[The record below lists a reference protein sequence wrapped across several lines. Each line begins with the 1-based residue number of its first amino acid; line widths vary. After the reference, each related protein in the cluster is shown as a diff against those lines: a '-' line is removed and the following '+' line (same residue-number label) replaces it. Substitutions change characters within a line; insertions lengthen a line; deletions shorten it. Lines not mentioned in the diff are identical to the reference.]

1 MTKVTLADV
10 GNLIDATT
18 ARTTINNN
26 SAAIVAAVENTLS
39 RDGTAPNK
47 MASTIDMDGNRI
59 VNLPLPI
66 TVDEPV
72 RVTDLNTF
80 SGGGTLVF
88 DPLPSGGTTNQ
99 ILKKNSST
107 NYDVSWASP
116 TVVTGNF
123 VTNAADITALKAVD
137 TTTFQWAN
145 LTATGRIG
153 QFAWTLGNFTTHIAT
168 DTNNGIYVKANAIAA
183 ATGAWVRVF
192 DFQTY
197 KSRWFGTVN
206 DYTTDN
212 TTVINNIIV
221 VANLINTSAVAAQQS
236 AVYIDIEGGVK
247 FSSATVNFL
256 NSSSNVFVYLRFFAN
271 SDNTKG
277 VSNGAGFTNEQLTIS
292 VNSGFPGDSSGG
304 LVAETRLEAPLHPAF
319 IANVAKQIAGADS
332 HLGTGQTRIPS
343 NTLAARASYNIFD
356 ENVIRW
362 RAVYESYGGTTNPS
376 GVSLQPFN
384 ATVGLANVGSTG
396 WPTIPGA
403 GTIVTGVTS
412 GAKLYI
418 VSSNTT
424 SIQGIWITGTFLPG
438 EKVTDGVTT
447 STNSITGGGVT
458 FTNSTYPSLIFGV
471 NDPVLT
477 YGAFPNQVLTA
488 ATIGGRLTL
497 APTNPGVAVNL
508 KETVTNPSLLFTSTS
523 AAVPAAG
530 KQIVLAAA
538 NRLVTVPSVS
548 NGTGST
554 ATGLVGGI
562 ASHGKFSTSVGVS
575 ANAFNVASITRTT
588 TGVYAITFT
597 NALSNSDYSVSLTKS
612 NNADNNL
619 TVTGIGTGGFTVNS
633 YNGSLVLTDLS
644 GIVYFSVIGGQ

>member
-1 MTKVTLADV
+1 MSKVTLADV
-10 GNLIDATT
+10 GSLIDATT
-18 ARTTINNN
+18 AATTINNN
-26 SAAIVAAVENTLS
+26 NAAIVAAVDNTLS
-39 RDGTAPNK
+39 RDGTSPNT
-47 MASTIDMDGNRI
+47 MASTIDMNGNRI

-72 RVTDLNTF
+72 RLVDLNTF

-99 ILKKNSST
+99 ILKKNSNT

-145 LTATGRIG
+145 LAAAGRIG
-153 QFAWTLGNFTTHIAT
+153 QFAWTLGNFTTQIAA

-183 ATGAWVRVF
+183 STGAWVRVF

-212 TTVINNIIV
+212 TTLINNIII
-221 VANLINTSAVAAQQS
+221 VANLINTSAIAAQQS

-247 FSSATVNFL
+247 FSSANVNFL

-277 VSNGAGFTNEQLTIS
+277 VANGAGFTNEQLTIS
-292 VNSGFPGDSSGG
+292 VNSGYPGDATGG
-304 LVAETRLEAPLHPAF
+304 LVAENRLEAPLHPAF
-319 IANVAKQIAGADS
+319 IANVAKQITGADS

-343 NTLAARASYNIFD
+343 NTLPARASYNIFD

-362 RAVYESYGGTTNPS
+362 RAVYEGYGGPLNAS

-418 VSSNTT
+418 TSSNTT

-458 FTNSTYPSLIFGV
+458 FTNSTYPSLVFGT
-471 NDPVLT
+471 NDPSLT
-477 YGAFPNQVLTA
+477 YGTFPNQTSTA
-488 ATIGGRLTL
+488 FTVAGRTTL
-497 APTNPGVAVNL
+497 APTNSGAATNL
-508 KETVTNPSLLFTSTS
+508 KETVTNPALLFTSTV

-530 KQIVLAAA
+530 KQIVLNSA
-538 NRLVTVPSVS
+538 NRLVTVPGVA
-548 NGTGST
+548 NGTGSG
-554 ATGLVGGI
+554 ATGLIGGI
-562 ASHGKFSTSVGVS
+562 SSHGKFSNGVGVS
-575 ANAFNVASITRTT
+575 TNAFNIGSISRTT
-588 TGVYAITFT
+588 TGVYAIQFT
-597 NALSNSDYSVSLTKS
+597 NSLANADYSISITKS
-612 NNADNNL
+612 NNADNNQ
-619 TVTGIGTGGFTVNS
+619 TVTGIGTTGFTINN
-633 YNGSLVLTDLS
+633 YNGSLALTDLS
-644 GIVYFSVIGGQ
+644 GIIYFSTIGGQ